1 MADVTKTWKPIELE
15 PFRQLIAA
23 GLADVVMAGH
33 VVNRQLDP
41 DHPASLSKPVVTGML
56 RGDLGWDG
64 IVVTDDMQAAAIVD
78 AFGAD
83 EAVLLALEAGNDLLL
98 FANQQV
104 YEPGVVKRVVGVV
117 ADAVASGRL
126 TRDQIEAS
134 WTRVQR
140 MFGGTTS

>member
-1 MADVTKTWKPIELE
+1 
-15 PFRQLIAA
+15 
-23 GLADVVMAGH
+23 MAGH
-33 VVNRQLDP
+33 VVNKHLDP
-41 DHPASLSKPVVTGML
+41 DHPASLSNAVVTGML

-64 IVVTDDMQAAAIVD
+64 IVVTDDMQAAAIID

-104 YEPGVVKRVVGVV
+104 YDPGVVKRVVGVV

-126 TRDQIEAS
+126 TRDQVEAS

-140 MFGGTTS
+140 MFGGTTA